1 MRLYSIGLGIFTRAI
16 SSANPDAQAYFNQGF
31 QMMYAFAKPEAIA
44 SFREARRRDPSCAI
58 CFWGEAWAYGPYLNG
73 AIAIQAAKD
82 YAKLMGDTGFHAL
95 TLVRFGRF
103 DEVEAVRT
111 RPVQGLSAG
120 FWDFAQGYA
129 RLRMGDTRAAREY
142 LARVREGA
150 TSPARFR
157 FHSAADLLGVV
168 GDILEGELERAAGDL
183 PAAIARF
190 ERAVITEDGLT
201 YDEPEPLPFAAR
213 HCSAPHCSRPAARP
227 MPSASIAK
235 SSTIIPTTAGRSSA
249 CVRRSS
255 PSRSRR
261 PTSTRTSPRAGRGQI
276 PGSAPRASD
285 AHGGVAARSFRW
297 QYLSDRGH
305 TAAIHS

>member
-213 HCSAPHCSRPAARP
+213 HWLGAALLEAGRPADAERVYREELDDHPHNGWSLIGLRQALVSQQPTADVDADFASSWAR
-227 MPSASIAK
+227 SDTWI
-235 SSTIIPTTAGRSSA
+235 
-249 CVRRSS
+249 
-255 PSRSRR
+255 
-261 PTSTRTSPRAGRGQI
+261 
-276 PGSAPRASD
+276 RAS
-285 AHGGVAARSFRW
+285 RF
-297 QYLSDRGH
+297 
-305 TAAIHS
+305 